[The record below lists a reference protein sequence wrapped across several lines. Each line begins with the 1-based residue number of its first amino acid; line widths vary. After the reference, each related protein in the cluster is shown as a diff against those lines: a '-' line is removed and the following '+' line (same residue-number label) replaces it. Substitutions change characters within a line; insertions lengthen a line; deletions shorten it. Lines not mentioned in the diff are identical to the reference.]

1 MDNSYQYILIHVINS
16 LKYTQ
21 IKVIV
26 ISFTASCQCLCDG
39 VHTLE
44 CSDRSPL
51 QVPQHYRS
59 TTSGTIMI
67 QCSYSWYIRHT
78 CVYGFDEKLSPFG

>member
-1 MDNSYQYILIHVINS
+1 M
-16 LKYTQ
+16 
-21 IKVIV
+21 
-26 ISFTASCQCLCDG
+26 ISFTASCQCLCGD

-51 QVPQHYRS
+51 QVPQHYS

-78 CVYGFDEKLSPFG
+78 CVYGLMYPDEKLSPFDYSSVITNNIAM